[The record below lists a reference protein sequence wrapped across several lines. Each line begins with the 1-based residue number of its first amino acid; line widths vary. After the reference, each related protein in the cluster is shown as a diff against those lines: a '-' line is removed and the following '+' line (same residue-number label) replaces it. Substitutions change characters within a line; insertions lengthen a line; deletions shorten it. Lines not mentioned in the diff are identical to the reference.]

1 MYYKQNVFNSSSS
14 SPPKML
20 VAKKGHRNYKQ
31 NWILCGLKQL
41 SPAICNMRSVDSEAP
56 KTSSTLMT
64 DSPKFKVEPGRHAL
78 CHLLKHAI
86 CGFYDAFNFRA
97 IKNKISSMFLILK
110 ISLKCMKS
118 LNWQGFFFSSSFFF
132 FLTISQCFGK
142 CKKTFNHPTERPL

>member
-1 MYYKQNVFNSSSS
+1 
-14 SPPKML
+14 ML

-41 SPAICNMRSVDSEAP
+41 SPAICNMRSVDSETP

-64 DSPKFKVEPGRHAL
+64 DSPKFKVEPGRHA

-86 CGFYDAFNFRA
+86 CGFYDGFNFRA

-132 FLTISQCFGK
+132 F
-142 CKKTFNHPTERPL
+142 FNYLIVLWEM